1 MWSKVIISSQT
12 TFLIGTN
19 SEGIAISKLVSQS
32 KLLPSLFELRDNDTI
47 AKNTICH

>member
-12 TFLIGTN
+12 TLIGTN
-19 SEGIAISKLVSQS
+19 SEGIAISKLVSQL
-32 KLLPSLFELRDNDTI
+32 KLLPSSFELRDNDTI